1 MVMFDALR
9 PRRSALYLPA
19 NRESAVAK
27 ARTLAADCVI
37 LDLEDAVQPDA
48 KEAARAAAVAAAAAG
63 GWACEL
69 LVRVNGL
76 STAWCEADFA
86 AVRAGGFAGVVVPKV
101 GSAEEAARAVVLAGG
116 LPVWAMIETPQGVLA
131 AAEIAKADGVVGL
144 LAGLGD
150 LGKEL
155 RATPDFGRQAFLY
168 SLSAMVVAARAAGKL
183 VLDGVYMDV
192 KDEAGLVAEARQGL
206 AMGFD
211 GKTLVHPAQVDPCN
225 AVFSPSVE
233 SLEDARGLIEAYEAG
248 LAEGR
253 GVTTYKGRLIE
264 VLHVADARRKL
275 AFAELIAGRIA
286 G

>member
-1 MVMFDALR
+1 MFDALR

-69 LVRVNGL
+69 LLRVNGL
-76 STAWCEADFA
+76 STLWCEADFA
-86 AVRAGGFAGVVVPKV
+86 AAQAGGFAGVVVPKV

-233 SLEDARGLIEAYEAG
+233 SLEDARGLIQAYEAG

>member
-1 MVMFDALR
+1 MFDALR

-37 LDLEDAVQPDA
+37 QDLEDAVQPDA

-69 LVRVNGL
+69 LLRVNGL

-86 AVRAGGFAGVVVPKV
+86 AAQAGGFAGVVVPKV
-101 GSAEEAARAVVLAGG
+101 GSAEEAARAVALAGG